1 MPLWIRFDP
10 SKRAVRNRALGEGEM
25 LLLRSWRK
33 IMKNRRFLLIVLLL
47 ALIVACKEYPKLTP
61 FQSDNNRNTGST
73 GSSTEGATAQS
84 IPAPSADGTK
94 ENEKRMAAEPAPGSD
109 PGARRSPLIFSSSLV
124 GSRVKDAKGNDVGK
138 IKDLLFDPEN
148 RRVVYAILSLSNRE
162 IAVPLSAVKMDPQTQ
177 SYTLELTE
185 ETLAEAPKVDNDLKL
200 PSESTREDFASSA
213 TKQPSKVTR

>member
-1 MPLWIRFDP
+1 
-10 SKRAVRNRALGEGEM
+10 
-25 LLLRSWRK
+25 
-33 IMKNRRFLLIVLLL
+33 MKNRRFLLIVFLF
-47 ALIVACKEYPKLTP
+47 APFIVACKEYPQLTP

-84 IPAPSADGTK
+84 GPSADRTK
-94 ENEKRMAAEPAPGSD
+94 ENEKRLAAEPIPGSD
-109 PGARRSPLIFSSSLV
+109 PGARRAPLIFSSSLV